1 MQVVV
6 ANVFSASISIVLS
19 YFWNHFIVFQK
30 EHPMNVRSFVKF
42 ILVTGASVIIVQ
54 SAVIYLVQHIFTLS
68 EINRLTDLSGTDAK
82 VIQVDGAKVLAVLAG
97 MVWNY
102 MLYKLVVFK
111 KPVQVPNE
119 ISEEGVVPY

>member
-1 MQVVV
+1 MSSERSVKRLWEKRVVRFACVGVANTLTDTAILNLLVFALGMQVVV

-68 EINRLTDLSGTDAK
+68 EINR
-82 VIQVDGAKVLAVLAG
+82 
-97 MVWNY
+97 
-102 MLYKLVVFK
+102 
-111 KPVQVPNE
+111 
-119 ISEEGVVPY
+119 